1 MNRDMARLLADA
13 GCEMVRVGVQ
23 TVNSDTLAAV
33 GRKGDED
40 RIRQTIEYL
49 SDYGLPYSVDHIIG
63 LPGEGAND
71 QIAAIKFYNEVRPT
85 RIIAHWM
92 TYFPGTTALE
102 TARAKGVLN
111 EAAIARIL
119 DGDVGPGYMY
129 EGNVNYPEHEELRR
143 LSNLFDLLPL
153 FSPRAVEW
161 LLEGARYRMLPTSS
175 VLRKVGVVGL
185 ALKGDRATRERIQ
198 HLASSVFEA
207 IGDGLRHRTRIALA
221 GV

>member
-1 MNRDMARLLADA
+1 MI
-13 GCEMVRVGVQ
+13 RVGVQ

-33 GRKGDED
+33 DRRGDED
-40 RIRQTIEYL
+40 RIRKTIGYMAEY
-49 SDYGLPYSVDHIIG
+49 GIPYSVDHIIG
-63 LPGEGAND
+63 LPGEGVND

-102 TARAKGVLN
+102 QAREKGLLTDG
-111 EAAIARIL
+111 ALTRIL
-119 DGDVGPGYMY
+119 DGEVGPGYMY
-129 EGNVNYPEHEELRR
+129 EGNVDYPQHEELRR

-153 FSPRAVEW
+153 LPPPAVEW
-161 LLEGARYRMLPTSS
+161 LLEESRYRTLPTSS
-175 VLRKVGVVGL
+175 ILRKVGVVGL

-207 IGDGLRHRTRIALA
+207 IEDGIRNKTRTALA
-221 GV
+221 NNV